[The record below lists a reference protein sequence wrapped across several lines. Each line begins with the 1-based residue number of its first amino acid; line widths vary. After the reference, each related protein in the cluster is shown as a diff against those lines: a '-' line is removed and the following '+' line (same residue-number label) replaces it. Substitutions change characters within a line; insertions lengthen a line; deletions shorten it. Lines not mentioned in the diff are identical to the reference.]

1 MGRWVAVRSFVAWL
15 LVGAAYALGVLG
27 ALSIGVFAL
36 AFAVAV
42 TVVLLRRRAG
52 TEGVPGLVAGVGV
65 VALAVAVMNR
75 DGPGEVCTRTATSV
89 SCADQWS
96 PWPWLAIGAAL
107 ISGGL
112 AWFVARRRGALH

>member
-1 MGRWVAVRSFVAWL
+1 VRAFAAWL

-36 AFAVAV
+36 ALAVVA
-42 TVVLLRRRAG
+42 TVALVRRRDATQG
-52 TEGVPGLVAGVGV
+52 LPGIVAGVGV

-96 PWPWLAIGAAL
+96 PWPWVAIGALL
-107 ISGGL
+107 IAASL
-112 AWFVARRRGALH
+112 AWFAARRRHMSMH